1 LRSAKR
7 VPEADLRAYFRNGS
21 TSASA
26 SAARSKRRSYVVI
39 AALFLTLLVIAL
51 AASWAA
57 IELVNDTRAYA
68 TGEGRYS
75 KAEKM
80 AVLDL
85 YRYAGMGDE
94 RDYRAFL
101 NDIAVPRGDH
111 AGRVALERS
120 PPDFAA
126 ARDGLLRGQ
135 NHPSDVGGLIFMF
148 RRFRWWQP
156 FAAAL
161 EDWRIADTQ
170 VAGLLDEAKTLH
182 ASIAA
187 GRFDGRARDEALQH
201 IAHLDNAAT
210 DRENT
215 FSTHM
220 GEAARGATGLVV
232 FVLGIATVAL
242 WAIGM
247 FFATRLFREQLAL
260 DRQLAVSESRFRDYA
275 DVASDWY
282 WEMNSEYKITY
293 LSERYYSIIST
304 TPDKVIGFDTR
315 DMIRKNADNAVR
327 REESLA
333 ALAAQL
339 PFRNLTLRFVT
350 PDGANG
356 YCAISGK
363 PTVSETGEFLGYRG
377 VGADITAQ
385 VNDAQALNDAKTR
398 AETANRTK
406 SEFLAN
412 MSHELRTPL
421 NAILGFSDIIATR
434 MFGDSVLERYS
445 AYARDIHNSGV
456 HLLSII
462 NDILDLS
469 KIESG
474 RTVLTEDDVP
484 LDRLVAETRA
494 LLGDSNK
501 DVAFDVDIPEPS
513 PLLRV
518 DERKFVQILVNL
530 LSNAFKFTPAGGRV
544 TLSASIRQDGGFSV
558 SVRDTGIGI
567 AADNLEKVLAPFGQV
582 ESAFSRKY
590 QGTGLGLPLAQSLA
604 QLHGGSLALKS
615 SVGVGTTVTIF
626 LPRSRMVALQ
636 RSAARSA

>member
-1 LRSAKR
+1 
-7 VPEADLRAYFRNGS
+7 LRALFRKRS

-68 TGEGRYS
+68 TGEGRFS

-80 AVLDL
+80 AVLDM
-85 YRYAGMGDE
+85 YRYATTGAVQDH
-94 RDYRAFL
+94 RAFL
-101 NDIAVPRGDH
+101 GDIAVPLGDR
-111 AGRVALERS
+111 AARAALEKS
-120 PPDFAA
+120 PPDLVA
-126 ARDGLLRGQ
+126 ARAGLLRGQ
-135 NHPSDVGGLIFMF
+135 NHSSDINGLIFMF
-148 RRFRWWQP
+148 EWFRWWHP

-161 EDWRIADTQ
+161 EDWRVADTQ
-170 VAGLLDEAKTLH
+170 VADMRDEEQAMH
-182 ASIAA
+182 ASIANGA
-187 GRFDGRARDEALQH
+187 FDAPVRARSLH
-201 IAHLDNAAT
+201 RIAAIDRTLT

-220 GEAARGATGLVV
+220 GEAARGATALVV
-232 FVLGIATVAL
+232 LVLGIATIVL

-260 DRQLAVSESRFRDYA
+260 DRQLAVSEGRFRDYA
-275 DVASDWY
+275 EVASDWY
-282 WEMNSEYKITY
+282 WEMDSDYRITY
-293 LSERYYSIIST
+293 LSERYYSIIDT
-304 TPDKVIGFDTR
+304 TPDRIIGFDTR
-315 DMIRKNADNAVR
+315 DMIRRNADNPAH
-327 REESLA
+327 REETLA
-333 ALAAQL
+333 ALSARL
-339 PFRNLTLRFVT
+339 PFRNLSLHFVT
-350 PDGANG
+350 PEGANG

-385 VNDAQALNDAKTR
+385 VYAAQSLNDAKTR
-398 AETANRTK
+398 AETANRAK

-434 MFGDSVLERYS
+434 MFGDNNLDRYS
-445 AYARDIHNSGV
+445 SYARDIHNSGV

-474 RTVLTEDDVP
+474 RTVLTEEDVA
-484 LDRLVAETRA
+484 LDRLVAEARA
-494 LLGDSNK
+494 LLGDSAK
-501 DVAFDVDIPEPS
+501 DVAFDIDIPEPS

-544 TLSASIRQDGGFSV
+544 TLSASVGRDGGLSV
-558 SVRDTGIGI
+558 DVRDTGIGI
-567 AADNLEKVLAPFGQV
+567 ASGDLEKVLAPFGQV
-582 ESAFSRKY
+582 ESVFSRKY

-604 QLHGGSLALKS
+604 KLHGGTLALES
-615 SVGVGTTVTIF
+615 SVGVGTTVTIS
-626 LPRSRMVALQ
+626 LPRSRVVTVQPM
-636 RSAARSA
+636 AARQA